1 MTNKIK
7 KFLHIL
13 VHLIPDGHDEIPIF
27 ALYHPLLV
35 RALFGFHVSN
45 KQVSAAS
52 WRRVGGD
59 SLGVRGGGLFVG
71 GNVRVRLQIVTGPN
85 LVNNYI
91 LS

>member
-1 MTNKIK
+1 M
-7 KFLHIL
+7 
-13 VHLIPDGHDEIPIF
+13 
-27 ALYHPLLV
+27 
-35 RALFGFHVSN
+35 GFHVSN

-71 GNVRVRLQIVTGPN
+71 GNVSVRLQIVTRPN